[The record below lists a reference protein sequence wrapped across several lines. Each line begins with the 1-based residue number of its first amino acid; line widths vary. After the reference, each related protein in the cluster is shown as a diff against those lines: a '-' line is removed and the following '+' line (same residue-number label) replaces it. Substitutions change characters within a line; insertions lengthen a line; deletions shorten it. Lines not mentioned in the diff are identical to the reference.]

1 MLCIVSH
8 KVHTMTRV
16 QILLSADE
24 DRRLER
30 LAKVSRES
38 KSSVVRRAVNL
49 LFRLESEGDEEPLLR
64 LIGQAGKARV
74 SDAAR
79 SHDRLLA
86 EAELQRPRR

>member
-1 MLCIVSH
+1 
-8 KVHTMTRV
+8 MTRV

-30 LAKVSRES
+30 LAKTSRES

-64 LIGQAGKARV
+64 LIGQAGKAKTG
-74 SDAAR
+74 DAAR
-79 SHDRLLA
+79 NHDRLLA
-86 EAELQRPRR
+86 EAGLRRPRR